1 MNAPRLDI
9 RDKFPSG
16 FEEYLSQNGWHFN
29 KKLCEFAVSKMTTE
43 DSNGNEIKKD
53 DYTKDRVNDLLK
65 RYGIKVKNGSEYDK
79 VYIANMCLYD
89 FLGDAVADEHRLAK
103 FIKKYID
110 DPDGYDG
117 IALTRYY
124 ADCIGKGV
132 HIEWEEML

>member
-1 MNAPRLDI
+1 MDAVRLDI

-29 KKLCEFAVSKMTTE
+29 KKLCEFAVSKMTSE
-43 DSNGNEIKKD
+43 DPNGNEIKKD
-53 DYTKDRVNDLLK
+53 NYSKNRVDDLLK
-65 RYGIKVKNGSEYDK
+65 RYGINIKNGSDYDK
-79 VYIANMCLYD
+79 VYVANMGLYD
-89 FLGDAVADEHRLAK
+89 FYSDVIVDEHRLAK

-110 DPDGYDG
+110 DIDGYDG
-117 IALTRYY
+117 LPLTRYY